1 MAKKRAR
8 DADGQSEAA
17 AASVDKM
24 DEDGSSDDDVNFTIP
39 RSHLTY
45 APH

>member
-8 DADGQSEAA
+8 DADGQSEAT

-24 DEDGSSDDDVNFTIP
+24 DEDGSSDDDVKSTPSFS
-39 RSHLTY
+39 SHTCTS
-45 APH
+45 H